1 MSSQLFDGNL
11 HDAGANM
18 AAAREGRIAKAI
30 YLAAISLATI
40 GWLWLIAWI
49 AMHLIYTKSH

>member
-1 MSSQLFDGNL
+1 MSSQLFGGNL
-11 HDAGANM
+11 QGAAANM

-30 YLAAISLATI
+30 YLAAIGLATI

-49 AMHLIYTKSH
+49 AMHLI

>member
-49 AMHLIYTKSH
+49 AMHLI